1 MKRTIKIV
9 FVLYFIQG
17 LIHNLGHPITPG
29 LVNDLE
35 VTDMFGIFFALM
47 SLGLAF
53 GGPFWGILGDKMNK
67 KGLILIGLIIYSI
80 GQYVFGNVQNVVV
93 MSIFRF
99 VSGFGVSASV
109 TLLMSYL
116 IEKSDQKY
124 KKKNIALGT
133 AAMAAGASLGYLIGG
148 WIPELLISSEGF
160 VGLISAEQA
169 KLVFLV
175 QAIANTIFAVVVYF
189 SLEDCINDS
198 SIKKETM
205 FDGIKSIR
213 YLDKNLLAFLLSLTF
228 TSIAAINLSKY
239 LERFIIDMEYG
250 ASGVGQFVFVTGIVG
265 ILTTAFIVP
274 QVFKLKKD
282 ITVMVFIN
290 IASAIIITIVFRM
303 SNIMLALYTLYMGY
317 MMLKAVYAP
326 LETNFISSHSKDGE
340 YGKIMGVRQ
349 FFFAIG
355 FVIGPVVANV
365 LYKIKPIYVFDMSVI
380 MFMMAFVI
388 ILVVR
393 KNINK
398 EIGLEI
404 K

>member
-1 MKRTIKIV
+1 
-9 FVLYFIQG
+9 
-17 LIHNLGHPITPG
+17 
-29 LVNDLE
+29 
-35 VTDMFGIFFALM
+35 
-47 SLGLAF
+47 
-53 GGPFWGILGDKMNK
+53 
-67 KGLILIGLIIYSI
+67 
-80 GQYVFGNVQNVVV
+80 
-93 MSIFRF
+93 
-99 VSGFGVSASV
+99 
-109 TLLMSYL
+109 
-116 IEKSDQKY
+116 
-124 KKKNIALGT
+124 
-133 AAMAAGASLGYLIGG
+133 
-148 WIPELLISSEGF
+148 
-160 VGLISAEQA
+160 
-169 KLVFLV
+169 
-175 QAIANTIFAVVVYF
+175 
-189 SLEDCINDS
+189 
-198 SIKKETM
+198 M